1 MSRSPTATSTQEEKD
16 AYSTAW
22 AALQKL
28 LRQGK
33 SESGGERKCCFLNP
47 GASSDASRARFGTIS
62 AATGLDFPDDGRGLA
77 LCDWDHDGREDL
89 WITNRTGPR
98 VRLMLNRY
106 ANTGSHW
113 LSLRLTGD
121 GYTVNRDA
129 IGARIE
135 IYSEASRTP
144 LLRTITAGGGFLS
157 QSSVWQHAGLGSA
170 ERIEKVIVRW
180 PGAAPETFTGVEA
193 DRFYDLKQ
201 GTGEA
206 VKWIPPDKPNAFP
219 KAKPGAPPSE
229 DSSEA
234 ARLVLLSPLPIPEAF
249 LPAPLG
255 KSGLLLNLWS
265 STCLNCKA
273 ELKDWAPR
281 LKEWNAAGVAVAS
294 WCIDAEGPEAA
305 KVAKSAG
312 FSSPILTTSK
322 DGSKGAPAEL
332 PAILDSLQKGC
343 FGLQKDMPVPVS
355 FLFDSRRRLVAIY
368 KGPISAAQVKA
379 DFLLLTADDS
389 ARRIA
394 ASPDK
399 SGRWHD
405 PLSAVGVKGPMA
417 LLISDG
423 LKSAAEQLL
432 LTAAAHYEVPLPEG
446 AAPAQENWRRMEL
459 ASSQSL
465 LASWDLERKDYP
477 SALRRY
483 TASLAA
489 APALETRR
497 DLARLYVA
505 LKNPKLYPALLEQLE
520 EIVKVDPNADD
531 LGKVG
536 VLKLELGRPAEA
548 IAPLRESLASRPDAT
563 NYFQLGQALRATG
576 DAAGAA
582 NAWSQS
588 LQAKPDFM
596 PVLNNLA
603 WLRATHP
610 DAALRDGASAVKHA
624 TKAVELSGGKHPVI
638 MATLAAAQAEA
649 GDFATAEKTALRA
662 KDLATAAGDTTWPPR
677 LTAWI
682 TRFQQKQP
690 VREN

>member
-1 MSRSPTATSTQEEKD
+1 VSRSPTANSTQEEKE

-47 GASSDASRARFGTIS
+47 GASGDASRSRFGTIS
-62 AATGLDFPDDGRGLA
+62 AATGLDFPDDGRGLS

-106 ANTGSHW
+106 ATGGSHW

-121 GYTVNRDA
+121 GTTVNRDA

-135 IYSEASRTP
+135 IYPVASGTP
-144 LLRTITAGGGFLS
+144 LLRTVTAGNGFLS
-157 QSSVWQHAGLGSA
+157 QSSVWQHTGLGTA

-180 PGAAPETFTGVEA
+180 PGAAPETFTGVEV
-193 DRFYDLKQ
+193 DGFYDLKQ
-201 GTGEA
+201 GTGAA
-206 VKWIPPDKPNAFP
+206 VKWLPPDKPNPFP
-219 KAKPGAPPSE
+219 KAKPGAPPTEDPSE
-229 DSSEA
+229 V
-234 ARLVLLSPLPIPEAF
+234 ARLVLLSPLPVPETF
-249 LPAPLG
+249 LPGPAG

-273 ELKDWAPR
+273 ELKDWAPHLR
-281 LKEWNAAGVAVAS
+281 EWAAAGVPVAS

-305 KVAKSAG
+305 RVAKGSG
-312 FSSPILTTSK
+312 FSGSILTTAKS
-322 DGSKGAPAEL
+322 GSKGPPSEL
-332 PAILDSLQKGC
+332 PAMLDSLQKGC

-368 KGPISAAQVKA
+368 KGPVSARQVKA
-379 DFLLLTADDS
+379 DFALLTADDS
-389 ARRIA
+389 ARRTA

-405 PLSAVGVKGPMA
+405 PLFAVGVKGPMG
-417 LLISDG
+417 LLLSDG
-423 LKSAAEQLL
+423 LKTAAEQLL
-432 LTAAAHYEVPLPEG
+432 LAAVSYYEAPLPED
-446 AAPAQENWRRMEL
+446 AVPAQENWRRMEL
-459 ASSQSL
+459 ASSQHL

-489 APALETRR
+489 VPALETRR
-497 DLARLYVA
+497 DLARLCIG
-505 LKNPKLYPALLEQLE
+505 LKNPKFYPALLEQLE

-531 LGKVG
+531 LGKLG

-582 NAWSQS
+582 DAWSHS
-588 LQAKPDFM
+588 LQTKPDFM

-610 DAALRDGASAVKHA
+610 DASLRDGAAAVKHA
-624 TKAVELSGGKHPVI
+624 TKAAELSGGKHPVV
-638 MATLAAAQAEA
+638 MATLAAAQAET
-649 GDFATAEKTALRA
+649 GDFAAAEKTALRA
-662 KDLATAAGDTTWPPR
+662 KDLATAAGDTIWPPR
-677 LTAWI
+677 LAAWI
-682 TRFQQKQP
+682 ARFQQKQP